1 VDAAPGSV
9 AGMNLTTADD
19 GQATVELVA
28 LLPLIGILVLVL
40 WQAALAGEAVWLAGT
55 AARAAARAHAVGAD
69 PATAARTVLP
79 GRFERELTVRA
90 APDGTVAVALAVPA
104 LIGGATLTTVSTRAR
119 FEAQR

>member
-1 VDAAPGSV
+1 MDLATPE
-9 AGMNLTTADD
+9 D
-19 GQATVELVA
+19 GQASVELVA
-28 LLPLIGILVLVL
+28 LLPLIGLLVLVL

-69 PATAARTVLP
+69 PTTAARTVLP
-79 GRFERELTVRA
+79 RRFERELAVRPA
-90 APDGTVAVALAVPA
+90 SDGTVAVAVAVPA